1 MLCAST
7 PFKKGLLLTTI
18 YPNMELRPLV
28 SILTVNFNQA
38 EVTCQLIRSLRRMTY
53 TNIEIVVVD
62 NGSEKDD
69 PSIISQQF
77 PEIIYLETG
86 KNLGFA
92 GGNNFGLVHCQGEYV
107 LFINND
113 VEVEPDFL
121 EPLLQ
126 AFSEYPKV
134 GMVSP
139 RIHFYDEPGLIQYAG
154 STPMNPFTI
163 RNSGIGWRQKDT
175 GQYLESRL
183 TAYIHGA
190 AMMVPRKVME
200 EVGLMYDDYFLYYE
214 ELDWCYRVNK
224 AGYQIVYVGQ
234 SLVHHKE
241 SVSTGRNSPLKTY
254 YLTRNRLLF
263 ARRNFDF
270 WERFASM
277 IFFTFISL
285 PKNLMFFVIK
295 RDWDLIRPFLRG
307 VWWNLTH

>member
-1 MLCAST
+1 MSG
-7 PFKKGLLLTTI
+7 P
-18 YPNMELRPLV
+18 PLV

-38 EVTCQLIRSLRRMTY
+38 EVTCQLIQSLRRISY
-53 TNIEIVVVD
+53 PNIEIVVVD
-62 NGSEKDD
+62 NGSERDD
-69 PSIISQQF
+69 PAIIPQRY
-77 PEIIYLETG
+77 PEVIYLATG

-92 GGNNFGLVHCQGEYV
+92 GGNNFGLAKCSGDYV

-121 EPLLQ
+121 EPLLEVFQ
-126 AFSEYPKV
+126 EFPKV
-134 GMVSP
+134 GMASP
-139 RIHFYDEPGLIQYAG
+139 RIHFYDHPGLIQYAG

-163 RNSGIGWRQKDT
+163 RNSGIGWNQQDT

-190 AMMVPRKVME
+190 AMIVPRKVME

-214 ELDWCYRVNK
+214 ELDWCHRIQK
-224 AGYQIVYVGQ
+224 AGYQILYVGQ

-241 SVSTGRNSPLKTY
+241 SVSTGKNSPLKTY

-270 WERFASM
+270 WERMASM
-277 IFFTFISL
+277 LFFTFISM
-285 PKNLMFFVIK
+285 PKNLLFFVLK
-295 RDWDLIRPFLRG
+295 REWDLISPFLRG
-307 VWWNLTH
+307 VWWNVTH